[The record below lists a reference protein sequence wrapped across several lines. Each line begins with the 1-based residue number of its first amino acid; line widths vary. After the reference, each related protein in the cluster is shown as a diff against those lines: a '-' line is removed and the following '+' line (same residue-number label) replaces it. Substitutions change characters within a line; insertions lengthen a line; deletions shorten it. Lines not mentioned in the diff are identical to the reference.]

1 MLRTSFVSAGLALAL
16 LAAPLGAQAQQAQ
29 PPPAD
34 PAAQAATEA
43 ARARF
48 EEGVAH
54 MAASRWQEAADAF
67 AASMQARATASAAL
81 NLGISLKN
89 LGRLVEA
96 RVRLQQFQEMASET
110 LRREQGAHAQELL
123 LQIAR
128 ELARV
133 RVVELTPTVA
143 AVSVDGRRAQLNE
156 AGEVVVDPG
165 AHTVRAEAPGYVTF
179 EERVEVPTGQT
190 RDLRIV
196 MAAAP
201 VAAPVSTAPVE
212 RVVVVNQP
220 ARPAAESHPFY
231 TRWWFWTIVGAAVAG
246 GVVTGVVIGSNRDAR
261 AFPTPSTGVTIGAV
275 LGGVGR

>member
-1 MLRTSFVSAGLALAL
+1 MLRTSFVSAGFALAL
-16 LAAPLGAQAQQAQ
+16 LAAPLGAQAQPAQ
-29 PPPAD
+29 PPAGD

-67 AASMQARATASAAL
+67 AASMQVRATASAAL

-190 RDLRIV
+190 RDLRIA

-201 VAAPVSTAPVE
+201 AAATTPPAPVE

-220 ARPAAESHPFY
+220 TPAPAATPVY
-231 TRWWFWTIVGAAVAG
+231 RQWWFWTIIGVGVAG
-246 GVVTGVVIGSNRDAR
+246 VATGAILATRNTVRDDP
-261 AFPTPSTGVTIGAV
+261 PTSTGISLAGIT
-275 LGGVGR
+275 LGGAP